1 MSHRVL
7 VTGASG
13 LVGRRL
19 GQELPIVGM
28 PRRDL
33 GGPWWEPLNGVV
45 HDTGEPLAA
54 VVHLAGENVAGAR
67 WTPEH
72 KARVLDSRVKGTRTL
87 VDWLAG
93 RSQRPSVLVAASAT
107 GLYGDRGDEVLDEQ
121 ASRGDGFLADVV
133 EAWEAE
139 IHRASALGIRVVVLR
154 IGLVL
159 SPEGGALRTM
169 LPAFRAGVGGPL
181 GSGRQWFPWVHLD
194 DAVGAVVW
202 ALRDGAAEGAYN
214 VVSPGIVQQARFARS
229 LGRAVHRPARLRAP
243 AFALRAVF
251 GELANEAL
259 LSSTRAVPRRLEEE
273 GFSFSFPDL
282 DGALADLL

>member
-1 MSHRVL
+1 MTQRVL

-13 LVGRRL
+13 LLGRRL
-19 GQELPIVGM
+19 GEALPIVGM

-33 GGPWWEPLNGVV
+33 GGPWWEPLNGRV

-67 WTPEH
+67 WTADH
-72 KARVLDSRVKGTRTL
+72 KARILDSRVKGTHTL
-87 VDWLAG
+87 VDWLAS

-121 ASRGDGFLADVV
+121 AQQGRGFLADVV
-133 EAWEAE
+133 KAWEAE
-139 IHRASALGIRVVVLR
+139 SERAKALGIRVVLLR
-154 IGLVL
+154 IGIVL

-229 LGRAVHRPARLRAP
+229 LGRAVHRPARLPAP

-259 LSSTRAVPRRLEEE
+259 LSSTRAVPRRLEQE
-273 GFSFSFPDL
+273 GFCFSFPDL
-282 DGALADLL
+282 DQALASLL